1 MSEKKKVEGKNIE
14 GGKKKEKKGGK
25 WKLALVFCL
34 LIAVVA
40 VGGFFLY
47 KYLKREQVTTE
58 TVKIEADSKEFS
70 GYFKTYLSDRLA
82 FERLTEYGF
91 REMSTEEIL
100 DELSDIKDGFSKA
113 SKGVDSYKGSEF
125 EGIAEIINND
135 VAVFTKTIRELR
147 WIESGNYTDEA
158 DRQLDFMKAST
169 ADEESLRS
177 ALCLARGALGS
188 ESEGINGEAIL
199 IFEGDVMVEVGG
211 GVMNILVGDL
221 EQNVTAIGANDLN
234 GIIRRIN
241 SDKLFG
247 LYEGELIQIGKGLRE
262 EVETGKLTE
271 IKVEKKQGEAEVI
284 TTRIPVIGESTWGLK
299 TRLNEEGIK
308 GLIEV
313 GGGDIEKNLNETI
326 DLLSGKVVVDK

>member
-1 MSEKKKVEGKNIE
+1 MSEKKKVE
-14 GGKKKEKKGGK
+14 KKKGEKQKNKGGK
-25 WKLALVFCL
+25 WKIALIFGIL
-34 LIAVVA
+34 LILVG
-40 VGGFFLY
+40 VGGFFAY

-58 TVKIEADSKEFS
+58 TVKIETDSKEFS
-70 GYFKTYLSDRLA
+70 GYFKTYLSSRLA

-113 SKGVDSYKGSEF
+113 SKGVTDSYKGSEF
-125 EGIAEIINND
+125 EEIAEIINSD
-135 VAVFTKTIRELR
+135 AAVFTKIIRELR
-147 WIESGNYTDEA
+147 RIESGNYTDEA

-211 GVMNILVGDL
+211 GVMNVLVGDL